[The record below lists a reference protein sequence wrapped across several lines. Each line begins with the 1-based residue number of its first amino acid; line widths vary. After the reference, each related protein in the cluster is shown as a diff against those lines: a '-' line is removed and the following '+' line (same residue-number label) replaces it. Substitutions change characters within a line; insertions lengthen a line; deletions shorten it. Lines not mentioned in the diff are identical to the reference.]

1 MLDDNI
7 ALSNSSK
14 NYSFNNMNKTAS
26 NKKQISNNQNRTFI
40 LKNLIMKNDIQNL
53 RYNHNKN
60 ISINSNDNTKKNN
73 LNKKNIYIEY
83 GDDDDIIDERKSV
96 PKFSRSYFYVDW
108 NSNKK
113 TEQFQQ
119 KIRLVKK
126 ENPLNLMHMNLN
138 KQIPSLDEYKK
149 RYRSKQNLTANS
161 NSSYYSMINNK
172 KYNNIKEKHKGDLK
186 EKNNFIYHKNKKKVN
201 EKFKNNKWINISNI
215 NINKFPNNNYT
226 YVTIIKNPENKK
238 INNNNISQNSFSHR
252 NKLGV
257 YKPIFTAKSFNTQ
270 NFKKITTDLIK
281 KKEINTNKNL

>member
-1 MLDDNI
+1 MNYNNNPNYSYLKSLFNIILLKIGEKNDLIFSWVDKKIALSKIKQIKPISKSKILKMLDDNI

-26 NKKQISNNQNRTFI
+26 NKKKISNNQNRSFI
-40 LKNLIMKNDIQNL
+40 LKNLIMKHDIQNL
-53 RYNHNKN
+53 RYNHNNN
-60 ISINSNDNTKKNN
+60 IINSNDNTKKNTN

-83 GDDDDIIDERKSV
+83 GDDDIIDERKSV

-126 ENPLNLMHMNLN
+126 ENPLNLTHMNLN

-161 NSSYYSMINNK
+161 SNNYYSMINNK
-172 KYNNIKEKHKGDLK
+172 KHINIKEIYKGDLK
-186 EKNNFIYHKNKKKVN
+186 EKNYFIYHENKKK
-201 EKFKNNKWINISNI
+201 
-215 NINKFPNNNYT
+215 
-226 YVTIIKNPENKK
+226 
-238 INNNNISQNSFSHR
+238 
-252 NKLGV
+252 
-257 YKPIFTAKSFNTQ
+257 
-270 NFKKITTDLIK
+270 
-281 KKEINTNKNL
+281 